1 MGKRPCSVCRRWY
14 TPHPR
19 TRKTQ
24 RTCGR
29 EECRRERRRRT
40 QAKYREEHAD
50 YWVER
55 RLREQSARAA
65 KGESEARDGPVVRP
79 PPRSMRQVPW
89 EMAQDAFGAEG
100 AVIIAYLAR
109 LAMRSSQDAIRAQVP
124 ERMMEFIQVWPEARQ
139 DAKGVVGIGQYR
151 PP

>member
-1 MGKRPCSVCRRWY
+1 
-14 TPHPR
+14 
-19 TRKTQ
+19 
-24 RTCGR
+24 
-29 EECRRERRRRT
+29 
-40 QAKYREEHAD
+40 
-50 YWVER
+50 
-55 RLREQSARAA
+55 
-65 KGESEARDGPVVRP
+65 
-79 PPRSMRQVPW
+79 MRQVPW